1 MPIVFSK
8 SDLKVQILIDLDYA
22 SKIDGPN
29 SENAVHLA
37 RLLATQLSQEERAQI
52 ANFND
57 FAKIIDFERALDGL

>member
-22 SKIDGPN
+22 SKIGGPN
-29 SENAVHLA
+29 ADNAVHLA
-37 RLLATQLSQEERAQI
+37 RLLATQLSQEERSQI

-57 FAKIIDFERALDGL
+57 FAKTIDFERAIDGI

>member
-29 SENAVHLA
+29 AENAVHLA

-57 FAKIIDFERALDGL
+57 FAKTIDFERAFDGL